1 MTNFPTF
8 VKRETEN
15 FPTFIYVNNKPLKM
29 NAIDLTNQMDLADR
43 PDGTDTVRPPG
54 GQTQARTAYSS
65 GPSPSIFEKFLT
77 MKITSVRTRM
87 PITQKKIQR
96 RSSRS

>member
-1 MTNFPTF
+1 
-8 VKRETEN
+8 
-15 FPTFIYVNNKPLKM
+15 M
-29 NAIDLTNQMDLADR
+29 NAINLTNQMDLADR
-43 PDGTDTVRPPG
+43 ADGTDTVRPPC

-96 RSSRS
+96 RSSRSGNPPAREAPRRPG